1 MEKQKNYKN
10 YILLILIQFGCLS
23 ATGISLMVGEPDME
37 NFPEICMTISVR
49 DTVSNQDINL
59 DSTMVSLYEDSIQ
72 ILALN
77 LETIGERDEG
87 VAILIAVDA
96 SLSMAGEPM
105 DSIKAAIRQF
115 IKEISDDDRVGI
127 IVFHDDVQV
136 ISDFSS
142 EKDTLHENVGKIEA
156 IGQNTQLNRGMFKG
170 LNMLHDDEGLPSNK
184 VLIVLSDGKNEGT
197 GTAYTD
203 NDAIEKANE
212 YNIPIYSIG
221 YHTKSEKRYLWVLE
235 RISEKTGGRYND
247 APTSKELN
255 KIYSH
260 VFSQIQQQ
268 TKLCYVSALSG
279 PDSSE
284 HTVSIT
290 VTNSDGSSAT
300 AEVKIVVPMMT
311 VVPSETNWIYPVGIV
326 LLIII
331 VSLLIN
337 NSNKKKAQE
346 EKEKLLHE
354 QETLR
359 KELADAK
366 KTKKGEKPGDD
377 STQVVDAGPDPRQT
391 VISGSAVGKEYQ
403 IQFHFESGPL
413 TGQTKP
419 ISVGMSIGRSDKND
433 LVIQDGTVSGQH
445 CKIEYRGNQYMIT
458 DMNSTN
464 GTIVNGNKVST
475 SELKQ
480 GDKIQ
485 LGKVQIL
492 VK

>member
-23 ATGISLMVGEPDME
+23 ATDISLMVGEPDTE

-49 DTVSNQDINL
+49 DTAGNEDINL

-72 ILALN
+72 ILSLN

-127 IVFHDDVQV
+127 LAFHDDIQI
-136 ISDFSS
+136 ISDFTA
-142 EKDTLHENVGKIEA
+142 EKGSLHENTENIEA
-156 IGQNTQLNRGMFKG
+156 IGKITELNYGMVKG
-170 LNMLHDDEGLPSNK
+170 VNLLNETEGLPGNK
-184 VLIVLSDGKNEGT
+184 VLIVLSDGKDE
-197 GTAYTD
+197 GTAYSD

-212 YNIPIYSIG
+212 FNIPIYTIG
-221 YHTKSEKRYLWVLE
+221 YHTKSEKKYLRVLE

-300 AEVKIVVPMMT
+300 AEVRIVVPMMT
-311 VVPSETNWIYPVGIV
+311 AVPSKTNLIYPVGIV

-354 QETLR
+354 QETLK

-366 KTKKGEKPGDD
+366 KAKKGEKPGDV

-391 VISGSAVGKEYQ
+391 IISGSAVGQKYQ

-419 ISVGMSIGRSDKND
+419 ISAGMSIGRSDKNE

-445 CKIEYRGNQYMIT
+445 CKIEYSGNQYMII

-475 SELKQ
+475 SEVKQ

>member
-1 MEKQKNYKN
+1 TANKED
-10 YILLILIQFGCLS
+10 F
-23 ATGISLMVGEPDME
+23 
-37 NFPEICMTISVR
+37 NF
-49 DTVSNQDINL
+49 
-59 DSTMVSLYEDSIQ
+59 DSSTVSLYEDGIQNHSI
-72 ILALN
+72 ALQ
-77 LETIGERDEG
+77 TIGDRNEG

-105 DSIKAAIRQF
+105 DSIKASIRQF
-115 IKEISDDDRVGI
+115 IEQISDNDQVSI
-127 IVFHDDVQV
+127 ISFHDDVQV

-142 EKDTLHENVGKIEA
+142 EKGTLYENTGTIEA

-170 LNMLHDDEGLPSNK
+170 LNMLHDTEGLPSNK
-184 VLIVLSDGKNEGT
+184 VLIVLSDGKDEGP

-268 TKLCYVSALSG
+268 TKLCYVSAISD

-284 HTVSIT
+284 HTISIT
-290 VTNSDGSSAT
+290 VVNANGSSDT
-300 AEVKIVVPMMT
+300 ADLTIIIPPQAHVE
-311 VVPSETNWIYPVGIV
+311 SQNNWIYTISILALFV
-326 LLIII
+326 LIAYW
-331 VSLLIN
+331 IN
-337 NSNKKKAQE
+337 NSNKKKAQQE
-346 EKEKLLHE
+346 RDELLDKQE
-354 QETLR
+354 QLK
-359 KELADAK
+359 KELDQEKKAKSNLSDAS
-366 KTKKGEKPGDD
+366 GDD
-377 STQVVDAGPDPRQT
+377 RTEVVDIGEDPRQT
-391 VISGSAVGKEYQ
+391 IISGSTSGKEYQ

-413 TGQTKP
+413 TGQTKQ
-419 ISVGMSIGRSDKND
+419 INAGMTIGRNDKND
-433 LVIQDGTVSGQH
+433 LIIEDNTVSGNH
-445 CKIEYRGNQYMIT
+445 CKIEYQANQYMIV
-458 DMNSTN
+458 DLNSTN
-464 GTIVNGNKVST
+464 GTKVNGEKVS
-475 SELKQ
+475 SCEVKQ

>member
-1 MEKQKNYKN
+1 MKKQTNYKN

-23 ATGISLMVGEPDME
+23 ATGISVKVGEPDVE
-37 NFPEICMTISVR
+37 KFPEICMTISVR
-49 DTVSNQDINL
+49 DTASNQDINL
-59 DSTMVSLYEDSIQ
+59 DNTMVSLYEDSIQ
-72 ILALN
+72 ILSLN

-105 DSIKAAIRQF
+105 DSIKVAIRQF

-142 EKDTLHENVGKIEA
+142 EKDTLHENAGKIEA
-156 IGQNTQLNRGMFKG
+156 IGQDTQLNRGMFIG
-170 LNMLHDDEGLPSNK
+170 LKMLHDTEGLPSNK
-184 VLIVLSDGKNEGT
+184 VLIVLSDGKNEGH

-221 YHTKSEKRYLWVLE
+221 YHTNSEKRYLWVLE

-268 TKLCYVSALSG
+268 NKLCYVSTLSG

-300 AEVKIVVPMMT
+300 AEVKLVVP
-311 VVPSETNWIYPVGIV
+311 VRPAHAVENNWIYTVGI
-326 LLIII
+326 LLLFIII
-331 VSLLIN
+331 SFFVFN
-337 NSNKKKAQE
+337 ANKKKAQE
-346 EKEKLLHE
+346 ERGKLLNE
-354 QETLR
+354 QERLK
-359 KELADAK
+359 KELADEKKAK
-366 KTKKGEKPGDD
+366 KDKSSSDDRTKI
-377 STQVVDAGPDPRQT
+377 VDVGPDPRQT
-391 VISGSAVGKEYQ
+391 SISGRAVEQGYQ
-403 IQFHFESGPL
+403 IQFYFESGPL
-413 TGQTKP
+413 NGQTAMIKD
-419 ISVGMSIGRSDKND
+419 GMSIGRSDKND